1 MTHAKGVAGADYAG
15 GGIFNLMQS
24 VAQAC
29 GAPAS
34 GFASCTVLPAEHLAE
49 TRHLVLFVIDG
60 LGLPALA
67 ALPESSCLRRH
78 LIGSLSSVF
87 PSTTASAITT
97 FMTGLSPAQ
106 HALTGW
112 HVQLDEINEI
122 DEMLAILPM
131 AVRGQRPSPNQAAA
145 DAVADLAPRLFP
157 YRTVFQQMTRE
168 SFVIS
173 PQHIAGSPFN
183 AWHARGATTCAYA
196 TLPELFAQLG
206 GLLRE
211 ASAPR
216 YVYAYYPELDSASH
230 RFGCASEQA
239 LAVLSALDKAFDRF
253 LADAAGADVSV
264 IVTADHGFIDAPLE
278 RVICLDD
285 HPQLAGWLAHPL
297 SGERRVAYCHVQP
310 EHRCEFADYV
320 RANLAHAVELRASD
334 DLIDAGWFGPPPY
347 SPRLAG
353 RVGDYTLVP
362 KDDWTIT
369 DWLPGE
375 KRYSLIGVH
384 GGISA
389 EEMRVPLIEIRV

>member
-1 MTHAKGVAGADYAG
+1 MNQREKADYAG

-24 VAQAC
+24 VLHAC

-34 GFASCTVLPAEHLAE
+34 RFAQCAALPAERLAA

-67 ALPESSCLRRH
+67 ALPESSALRRH

-97 FMTGLSPAQ
+97 FMTGLAPAQ

-112 HVQLDEINEI
+112 HVQLDEI

-131 AVRGQRPSPNQAAA
+131 TVRGQRQLPQE
-145 DAVADLAPRLFP
+145 AVSEWPPRLFP
-157 YRTVFQQMTRE
+157 YRTVFQRMQRE
-168 SFVIS
+168 SFVLA

-183 AWHARGATTCAYA
+183 AWHARGATTSAYA

-206 GLLRE
+206 GLLKE
-211 ASAPR
+211 ASTPR
-216 YVYAYYPELDSASH
+216 YIYAYYPELDSVSH
-230 RFGCASEQA
+230 RFGCASKQA
-239 LAVLSALDKAFDRF
+239 LEVLSALDQGFEQF
-253 LADAAGADVSV
+253 LAEAEGTDASL
-264 IVTADHGFIDAPLE
+264 IVTADHGFIDAPLA

-285 HPQLAGWLAHPL
+285 HPQLGGWLAHPL
-297 SGERRVAYCHVQP
+297 SGERRAAYCHVEP
-310 EHRCEFADYV
+310 TYREDVAAYV
-320 RANLAHAVELRASD
+320 RQNLAHAVELHASA
-334 DLIDAGWFGPPPY
+334 DLIEAGCFGPPPY

-353 RVGDYTLVP
+353 RVGDYTLVMM
-362 KDDWTIT
+362 DDWTIT

-375 KRYSLIGVH
+375 KRYALIGVH
-384 GGISA
+384 GGTSV
-389 EEMRVPLIEIRV
+389 EEMRVPLIEIHV

>member
-1 MTHAKGVAGADYAG
+1 MTDANGVAGADYAG

-24 VAQAC
+24 IAQAC

-34 GFASCTVLPAEHLAE
+34 DFAQCATLPAERLAAK
-49 TRHLVLFVIDG
+49 RHLVLFVIDG

-67 ALPESSCLRRH
+67 ALPESSSLRRH
-78 LIGSLSSVF
+78 RIGSLSSVF

-97 FMTGLSPAQ
+97 FMTGLPPSQ

-112 HVQLDEINEI
+112 HVQLDEI

-131 AVRGQRPSPNQAAA
+131 TVRGRRQSPNEAAA
-145 DAVADLAPRLFP
+145 DAVADLPPRLFP
-157 YRTVFQQMTRE
+157 YRTVFQQMTRD
-168 SFVIS
+168 SFIIS
-173 PQHIAGSPFN
+173 PQHIAGSSFN

-196 TLPELFAQLG
+196 TLPDLFAQLG
-206 GLLRE
+206 SSLSE
-211 ASAPR
+211 AAAPR
-216 YVYAYYPELDSASH
+216 YIYAYFPDLDSAAH

-239 LAVLSALDKAFDRF
+239 LAVLSALDKAFDQF
-253 LADAAGADVSV
+253 LADAAGADASV
-264 IVTADHGFIDAPLE
+264 IVTADHGFIDAPCE

-285 HPQLAGWLAHPL
+285 HPRLAGWLAHPL
-297 SGERRVAYCHVQP
+297 SGERRAAYCHVQP
-310 EHRCEFADYV
+310 AHRGEFADYV
-320 RANLAHAVELRASD
+320 RVNLAHAVELHASA

-347 SPRLAG
+347 SLRLAG
-353 RVGDYTLVP
+353 RVGDYTLVM

-375 KRYSLIGVH
+375 KRYPLIGVH
-384 GGISA
+384 GGVSV

>member
-1 MTHAKGVAGADYAG
+1 MNQRERADYAG

-24 VAQAC
+24 VLHAC

-34 GFASCTVLPAEHLAE
+34 GHAQCTALPAERLVEA
-49 TRHLVLFVIDG
+49 RHVVLFVIDG
-60 LGLPALA
+60 LGLSALA
-67 ALPESSCLRRH
+67 ALPETSCLRRH
-78 LIGSLSSVF
+78 VIGSLSSVF

-97 FMTGLSPAQ
+97 FMTGLAPSQ

-112 HVQLDEINEI
+112 HVQLDEL

-131 AVRGQRPSPNQAAA
+131 TVRGAARSMNEP
-145 DAVADLAPRLFP
+145 VTELPPRLFP
-157 YRTVFQQMTRE
+157 YSTVFQQVQRE
-168 SFVIS
+168 SFVIA

-183 AWHARGATTCAYA
+183 AWHARGATTSAYA

-206 GLLRE
+206 GLLKE
-211 ASAPR
+211 ASTPR
-216 YVYAYYPELDSASH
+216 YIYAYYPELDSVSH

-239 LAVLSALDKAFDRF
+239 HEVLSALDQGFEQFHAE
-253 LADAAGADVSV
+253 ADGTDTSL

-297 SGERRVAYCHVQP
+297 SGERRAAYCHVEP
-310 EHRCEFADYV
+310 AYRAEFAAYV
-320 RANLAHAVELRASD
+320 RQNLAHAIELHASA
-334 DLIDAGWFGPPPY
+334 DLIETGWFGPPPY
-347 SPRLAG
+347 SPRLAS
-353 RVGDYTLVP
+353 RVGDYTLVL

-375 KRYSLIGVH
+375 KRYTLIGVH
-384 GGISA
+384 GGTGV

>member
-1 MTHAKGVAGADYAG
+1 MNQRENADYTG

-24 VAQAC
+24 VARAC

-34 GFASCTVLPAEHLAE
+34 GFAPCTALAAERLAA
-49 TRHLVLFVIDG
+49 THHLVLFVIDG

-67 ALPESSCLRRH
+67 ALPESSGLRRH

-97 FMTGLSPAQ
+97 FMTGLPPSQ

-112 HVQLDEINEI
+112 HVQLDEI
-122 DEMLAILPM
+122 DQMLAILPM
-131 AVRGQRPSPNQAAA
+131 TVRGQRQSPNE
-145 DAVADLAPRLFP
+145 AVADLPPRLFP
-157 YRTVFQQMTRE
+157 YRTVFQQMARE

-173 PQHIAGSPFN
+173 PQRIAGSPFN

-196 TLPELFAQLG
+196 TLPDLFAQLG

-211 ASAPR
+211 ASPPR
-216 YVYAYYPELDSASH
+216 YIYAYYPELDSVSH
-230 RFGCASEQA
+230 RFGRASEQA
-239 LAVLSALDKAFDRF
+239 LDVLLALDEAFDQF
-253 LADAAGADVSV
+253 LAEVAGTDTSL
-264 IVTADHGFIDAPLE
+264 IVTADHGFIDAPFE

-297 SGERRVAYCHVQP
+297 SGERRAAYCHVQP
-310 EHRCEFADYV
+310 EHRSEFADYV
-320 RANLAHAVELRASD
+320 RQNLTRAVELHVSV
-334 DLIDAGWFGPPPY
+334 DLIAAGWFGPPPY

-353 RVGDYTLVP
+353 RVGDYTLVL

-375 KRYSLIGVH
+375 KRYPLVGVH
-384 GGISA
+384 GGVST